1 MEGVISPIMP
11 DKPKVLR
18 KQIIDIG
25 KQLCRLGLVSG
36 RAGNLSARLD
46 KNNLLIT
53 ATGRA
58 LGNLKY
64 PDILQVNL
72 TKKKEAK
79 AKPVSSEFPLHSLI
93 YRSFSSKVVI
103 HCHPP
108 LTNAYFCIYSSLKAL
123 TLETKFYLGE
133 IPVVKQKTPT
143 VTRPELVIKSLRK
156 ARLVVLKNHGVVS
169 VGENFEEAL
178 SLIEALES
186 AVRVVTVVRLLKKRS
201 LICWIDS

>member
-1 MEGVISPIMP
+1 MP
-11 DKPKVLR
+11 NKPKILR
-18 KQIIDIG
+18 NQIIYIG
-25 KQLCRLGLVSG
+25 KKLCRLGLVAG

-58 LGNLKY
+58 LSNLKY
-64 PDILQVNL
+64 SDILQVSF
-72 TKKKEAK
+72 TEKKEAK

-93 YRSFSSKVVI
+93 YQNFATKAVI

-108 LTNAYFCIYSSLKAL
+108 LTNAYFAMYPSIKPL

-143 VTRPELVIKSLRK
+143 VTRPKAVIAALKK
-156 ARLVVLKNHGVVS
+156 AKLVVLKNHGVVA
-169 VGENFEEAL
+169 VGEDFVSAL
-178 SLIEALES
+178 TLIETLES
-186 AVRVVTVVRLLKKRS
+186 AVKVVAVARLLQQNKPNPLNKQLKKY
-201 LICWIDS
+201 LI